1 MNNEEKV
8 NMVSTYEL
16 LLKVLSDDL
25 GFIVLKDE
33 QDDFSISDY
42 VGDSLT
48 FIQLII
54 SIENAIGQ
62 ALPDDFLDFEIL
74 SSAKGF
80 SEKLASFLEASRID
94 SLSK

>member
-1 MNNEEKV
+1 M
-8 NMVSTYEL
+8 MSTYEL

-25 GFIVLKDE
+25 GFIVLEDE

-42 VGDSLT
+42 VDDSLA

-62 ALPDDFLDFEIL
+62 ELPDDFLDFDVL

-80 SEKLASFLEASRID
+80 SEKLASFIEISQID
-94 SLSK
+94 SIET

>member
-1 MNNEEKV
+1 
-8 NMVSTYEL
+8 MVSTYEL

>member
-1 MNNEEKV
+1 MH
-8 NMVSTYEL
+8 MMSTYEL

-25 GFIVLKDE
+25 GFIVLEDE

-42 VGDSLT
+42 VDDSLA

-62 ALPDDFLDFEIL
+62 ELPDDFLDFDVL

-80 SEKLASFLEASRID
+80 SEKLASFIEISQID
-94 SLSK
+94 SIET